1 MGLLSKL
8 FGNDGKNA
16 EKAAKELLGGLFQ
29 QQSQSSANSGADQPQ
44 NNQQAWRDPAPSAEI
59 KTPAPS
65 GDSWGEEMPAEENQ
79 FNFNGTYEQYFEGI
93 FRSEFASYR
102 IEKEVVARGHRRLI
116 FRFFEGDRNALVVEI
131 MPSVSESK
139 KLRSDCR
146 AQGIPYLRYYHDHE
160 GWWNTRSYVVRR
172 TSEALKG

>member
-1 MGLLSKL
+1 MSLLSKL
-8 FGNDGKNA
+8 LGEGKNEVLGA
-16 EKAAKELLGGLFQ
+16 LKDAAQKAGVDSLL
-29 QQSQSSANSGADQPQ
+29 NGAPAAQ
-44 NNQQAWRDPAPSAEI
+44 NNQSAAPQTDI
-59 KTPAPS
+59 WGRPPRS
-65 GDSWGEEMPAEENQ
+65 GFSWGDEMPKEENQ

-146 AQGIPYLRYYHDHE
+146 AQGVPYLRYYHDHE

-172 TSEALKG
+172 TSEALRG

>member
-16 EKAAKELLGGLFQ
+16 EKAAKDFFEGLFQ
-29 QQSQSSANSGADQPQ
+29 QQNQNSSNSGESQPQ
-44 NNQQAWRDPAPSAEI
+44 NAGQQSWRDQAPVEDRKPAG
-59 KTPAPS
+59 PS

-79 FNFNGTYEQYFEGI
+79 FNFNGTYTQYFEGI

-102 IEKEVVARGHRRLI
+102 IEKETAGGSKRVI
-116 FRFFEGDRNALVVEI
+116 FTFFDGERKALVVEI
-131 MPSVSESK
+131 MPSSSESK

-146 AQGIPYLRYYHDHE
+146 EQGIPYLRYYYDHE